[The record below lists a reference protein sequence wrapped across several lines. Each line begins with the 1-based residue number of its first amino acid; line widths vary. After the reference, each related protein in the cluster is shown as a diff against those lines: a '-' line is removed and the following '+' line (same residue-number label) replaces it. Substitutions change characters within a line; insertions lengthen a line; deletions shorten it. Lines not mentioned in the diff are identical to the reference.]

1 VTFDLLQ
8 PLYADGSSYSSDS
21 YTRYTSNPANKHD
34 DSKLREKFG
43 TTQLPRPPDKPSR
56 MDPYQFTRST
66 AEPYK
71 PNQSPKTSNTSRKL
85 SDVTAKYRYMRLYVS
100 HLLASSAPA
109 SLVCL
114 LIMYLTVC
122 A

>member
-1 VTFDLLQ
+1 MTFDLLQ

-71 PNQSPKTSNTSRKL
+71 PTHSPKTAPNPNPNPSRKL

-100 HLLASSAPA
+100 RLLASSTPA
-109 SLVCL
+109 FLVCL
-114 LIMYLTVC
+114 LIM
-122 A
+122 